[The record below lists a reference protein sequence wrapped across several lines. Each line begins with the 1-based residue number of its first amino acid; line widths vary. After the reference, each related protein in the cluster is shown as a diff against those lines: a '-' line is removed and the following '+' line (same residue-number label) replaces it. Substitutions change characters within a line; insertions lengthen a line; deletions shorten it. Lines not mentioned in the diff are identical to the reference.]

1 MFSLSQ
7 LVSGHEFHKY
17 YKCELSGL
25 HLPVGVYGS
34 QYFPR
39 MLSLSK
45 TEAKKWQAGNQQVLV
60 SSSLFHFLKKYYI

>member
-17 YKCELSGL
+17 CKCELSGL